1 MNEANKLY
9 WQAKKYNEQLHQL
22 ALDFYYEC
30 LRGFE
35 EDAAEGSFSTI
46 LYKYDIPES
55 LYFDFDKLVVPLFR
69 KEGFIVEE
77 YIGPRYGYSND
88 DEGWKISWDLK
99 GENIQYE

>member
-9 WQAKKYNEQLHQL
+9 WQAKKYKEQLHQL

-30 LRGFE
+30 LRDFE
-35 EDAAEGSFSTI
+35 EYAAEGSFSTI
-46 LYKYDIPES
+46 LYNDDIPDS
-55 LYFDFDKLVVPLFR
+55 LQFNFDELVVPLFR
-69 KEGFIVEE
+69 KEGFIVKG

-88 DEGWKISWDLK
+88 DDGWEISWDLK

>member
-22 ALDFYYEC
+22 ALDFYHEC
-30 LRGFE
+30 LQSFK

-46 LYKYDIPES
+46 LYRHDIPES

-88 DEGWKISWDLK
+88 DDGWKISWDLK

>member
-22 ALDFYYEC
+22 GLDFYYEC
-30 LRGFE
+30 LRDFE

-46 LYKYDIPES
+46 LYKYDFPES